1 MSAELARLKFNI
13 HDVERMVKAG
23 MFAGNERVELIEGE
37 LIQMAPQGSYHI
49 GSINRLAAILIPQ
62 LLGKAV
68 VSVQNAVIINDVNE
82 PQPDISLLRFRDDYY
97 SNAKARPE
105 DIFLLIEVSDSTV
118 TYDRKVK
125 VPLYARNGVAEVWV
139 VNLPKKIVEVYSHL
153 ENGKYKVV
161 KKLEFGETLSP
172 KLIPSLKIKVAEIIG

>member
-1 MSAELARLKFNI
+1 MSAELTRMKFNI

-37 LIQMAPQGSYHI
+37 LIQMAPQGNNHI
-49 GSINRLAAILIPQ
+49 SSIIRLTSFLTSRAGENVL
-62 LLGKAV
+62 
-68 VSVQNAVIINDVNE
+68 VSVQNAVIINDINE

-97 SNAKARPE
+97 STAKAKPE
-105 DIFLLIEVSDSTV
+105 DILLLIEVSDSTV

-161 KKLEFGETLSP
+161 KKLERGETLSP
-172 KLIPSLKIKVAEIIG
+172 KLIPLLKIKVDEIIG